1 MDTPIEKFDVHN
13 IIEVQ
18 RMRTL
23 LVKHPDLLT
32 LFDSSEATTAFIDLL
47 KVKIFVY
54 FLESENRVVGGSIKG
69 TL

>member
-1 MDTPIEKFDVHN
+1 MDTPIEKLDVHN

-32 LFDSSEATTAFIDLL
+32 LLDELMVIINNKLNT
-47 KVKIFVY
+47 
-54 FLESENRVVGGSIKG
+54 ESVES
-69 TL
+69 